1 MGVGNNLLSSSPPPN
16 LFCTSPL
23 NLSMDVST
31 PPPLSLVA
39 GVVVPKSHVRA
50 VKSRLAAH
58 SNFGRSITRVECSSN
73 EPSSPSSSSLFLV
86 LTNLKISSTTTDGLT
101 AEGEE
106 DILRDLGLGE
116 IPGLSITKCEPVG
129 GKREE
134 QQRGRTNP
142 LVTAISSFFSQ
153 NPTPD
158 SKTLLRECPR
168 RFSLYSP
175 LLLLPAG
182 SFASP
187 LWESYLA
194 SLPSVTLSAFYAH
207 LATSLCATHLAVNA
221 PIPSSSALRSPTGLT
236 PLYGSFEDLW
246 VSTVQSGIYQ
256 TWAPAHTMFSRGNV
270 KEKARVLGFGDVAG
284 ERVVDMYAGIGYFAF
299 SYAAAGASRVF
310 CWELNEWSCE
320 ALVRGARF
328 NGWSVAVVKG
338 GERWVDGGERIVV
351 FLEDNNFAGER
362 LHGMRGVR
370 HVNAGLL
377 PTSRGGW
384 GTALEIIDGEL
395 GGWIHV
401 HENMGI
407 SEIKVKTEEV
417 VAALDRKSVV

>member
-1 MGVGNNLLSSSPPPN
+1 
-16 LFCTSPL
+16 
-23 NLSMDVST
+23 
-31 PPPLSLVA
+31 
-39 GVVVPKSHVRA
+39 
-50 VKSRLAAH
+50 
-58 SNFGRSITRVECSSN
+58 
-73 EPSSPSSSSLFLV
+73 
-86 LTNLKISSTTTDGLT
+86 
-101 AEGEE
+101 
-106 DILRDLGLGE
+106 
-116 IPGLSITKCEPVG
+116 
-129 GKREE
+129 
-134 QQRGRTNP
+134 
-142 LVTAISSFFSQ
+142 
-153 NPTPD
+153 
-158 SKTLLRECPR
+158 
-168 RFSLYSP
+168 
-175 LLLLPAG
+175 
-182 SFASP
+182 
-187 LWESYLA
+187 
-194 SLPSVTLSAFYAH
+194 
-207 LATSLCATHLAVNA
+207 
-221 PIPSSSALRSPTGLT
+221 
-236 PLYGSFEDLW
+236 
-246 VSTVQSGIYQ
+246 
-256 TWAPAHTMFSRGNV
+256 MFSRGNV
-270 KEKARVLGFGDVAG
+270 KEKARVLGFGDVAS

-299 SYAAAGASRVF
+299 SYAAVGASRVF

-417 VAALDRKSVV
+417 VAALIRLDSEAHHDPPRLITCSHVEQVKTFAPGVMHCVLDIHIGERNNRA